1 MSLLG
6 VDGVSVCVVYAAGL
20 LSTRV
25 CWEWTACQCVLCVQ
39 QVSCLHEP
47 VGSGRRVS
55 VCCVCSRSPVCQC
68 VLCVQQVSCLHEP
81 VGSGHEPVG
90 SGRRVSVCCVCSRS
104 PVYMSL
110 LGVDGVSVCVVC
122 AAGLLST

>member
-1 MSLLG
+1 MCCVCSRSPVYMSLLG
-6 VDGVSVCVVYAAGL
+6 VDGVSVCCVCSKSPVYMSL
-20 LSTRV
+20 LGVDGVS
-25 CWEWTACQCVLCVQ
+25 QCVLCVQ
-39 QVSCLHEP
+39 RVSCLHEP

-55 VCCVCSRSPVCQC
+55 VCCVCSRSPV
-68 VLCVQQVSCLHEP
+68 
-81 VGSGHEPVG
+81 G
-90 SGRRVSVCCVCSRS
+90 SGRRVRVCCVCSRS

>member
-1 MSLLG
+1 MLCVQQVSCLHESVGSGGRVSVCCVCSRSPVYMSLLG
-6 VDGVSVCVVYAAGL
+6 VDGVS
-20 LSTRV
+20 
-25 CWEWTACQCVLCVQ
+25 QCVLCVQ

-55 VCCVCSRSPVCQC
+55 VCCVCSS
-68 VLCVQQVSCLHEP
+68 
-81 VGSGHEPVG
+81 
-90 SGRRVSVCCVCSRS
+90 S

>member
-6 VDGVSVCVVYAAGL
+6 VDGVSVCVVCAAGL
-20 LSTRV
+20 LLGVDGVS
-25 CWEWTACQCVLCVQ
+25 QCVLCVQ
-39 QVSCLHEP
+39 QVSCLHES

-55 VCCVCSRSPVCQC
+55 VCCVY
-68 VLCVQQVSCLHEP
+68 
-81 VGSGHEPVG
+81 
-90 SGRRVSVCCVCSRS
+90 SRS